1 MSEEAFVG
9 IDVCKERLEVAIR
22 LQGTSFSLPH
32 SEEGLEELLTRLREL
47 SPALVLLEASG
58 GLEAAVAATLATGGL
73 PVVVVNPRQ
82 VRDFARA
89 TGRLAKTDRVDAQV
103 LAHFAQAVRPSP
115 RPLPQEQ
122 QQAIVSLV
130 TRRRQVLGM
139 LVAERNRRERSPL
152 PIRRRIEL
160 HIRFL
165 EGELKELE
173 GELDDAIRGSPLFR
187 EKVDLLR
194 SVPGVGPTT
203 ACALLAYLPELGQ
216 VGRKAIACLAGV
228 APLSWESGR
237 RSGRRRITKAAG
249 PGLGRPSTWLP
260 WWR

>member
-1 MSEEAFVG
+1 
-9 IDVCKERLEVAIR
+9 
-22 LQGTSFSLPH
+22 
-32 SEEGLEELLTRLREL
+32 
-47 SPALVLLEASG
+47 
-58 GLEAAVAATLATGGL
+58 
-73 PVVVVNPRQ
+73 VVVVNPRQ

-122 QQAIVSLV
+122 QQGIRSLV
-130 TRRRQVLGM
+130 TRRRQVLAM

-152 PIRRRIEL
+152 PIRRRIEA

-165 EGELKELE
+165 EGELRELE
-173 GELDDAIRGSPLFR
+173 RELDDAIRGSPLFR
-187 EKVDLLR
+187 ERVEVLR

-228 APLSWESGR
+228 APLAWESGR
-237 RSGRRRITKAAG
+237 RWGRRRITKAAG
-249 PGLGRPSTWLP
+249 PGRGRPSTWPP
-260 WWR
+260 WWP